1 MKFNKKI
8 LSVLIALGITAS
20 MTMPLYLTG
29 CAQKETEE
37 TTVAADLNDSGK
49 KEKTNTE
56 AEPIRPE
63 DDFYGYVNA
72 ENIRQLE
79 IDPKYGMAG
88 SFFDCEVKKEAQLD
102 QAINAIA
109 TSRDEFA
116 PGTNEQMIH
125 DYYHQVKDF
134 DVDKSDAN
142 EEIEGVV
149 KEIFAIKSHSELL
162 AYAGKMIV
170 KYAVDPF
177 FGFSIGDA
185 VEDPEEYTMMFEG
198 CGHILGVSFEDI
210 REGEEARFQL
220 DHQVIDMLRSF
231 GFSDEEAKAR
241 AEELTRLGIDLSVN
255 YERSHFAIEQIK
267 MYSDDEMASHLDAG
281 ALVRAIGFENPYG
294 RWCAV
299 NGRVFED
306 FASKFNDDKYLE
318 SFKTWLAMAMVQQ
331 YQNYLSAEHDD
342 IDNLLGKNTLSKDEF
357 AKQMVKATLEEQLG
371 EVYVEYFYSEET
383 DKKVREMCEQI
394 RQSYREVI
402 SNADWLSEEARAGL
416 LRKLE
421 NIKFI
426 TALQEKRKVDSKDAG
441 LFGKDAWETTKNFV
455 AAGWIRS
462 IDALSQPRPKQGQ
475 SMSPQT
481 VNACYWVD
489 NVVCITAAIV
499 TEPFFS
505 VDADPNANLGGL
517 GMVIGHEVGHAFD
530 SQGLNWD
537 ENGVFDP
544 EWISKEDRDV
554 LAERAKACIEYY
566 GGYTIM
572 DVYHVD
578 GALTLAENY
587 ADLGSMQIITNIAK
601 TKEERKVLFENYA
614 RIWRG
619 LESDVYAI
627 MLLKQDAHSPAN
639 VRVNA
644 VLSSCEAF
652 YETYEIKEGDGMFV
666 PEEKRVS
673 RW

>member
-1 MKFNKKI
+1 MKFNNKI
-8 LSVLIALGITAS
+8 LSALIALGITAS

-29 CAQKETEE
+29 CAKKEAEE
-37 TTVAADLNDSGK
+37 TTIAADQNDPGK
-49 KEKTNTE
+49 KEKKNNA
-56 AEPIRPE
+56 AEPIRLE

-72 ENIRQLE
+72 ENLRQLE

-109 TSRDEFA
+109 SSSDAFA

-134 DVDKSDAN
+134 DVEKSDAN
-142 EEIEGVV
+142 EEIESVV

-185 VEDPEEYTMMFEG
+185 TEKPEEYTMMFEG
-198 CGHILGVSFEDI
+198 CGHILGVSFEEI
-210 REGEEARFQL
+210 RNGEEARFQL
-220 DHQVIDMLRSF
+220 DHQVIDLLRSF
-231 GFSDEEAKAR
+231 GFSDEEAKKR
-241 AEELTRLGIDLSVN
+241 AEDLTRLGIDLSVN
-255 YERSHFAIEQIK
+255 YEQSNFSIDQIK

-281 ALVRAIGFENPYG
+281 ALVQAIGFKNPYG
-294 RWCAV
+294 RWCAE
-299 NGRVFED
+299 NGKVFED
-306 FASKFNDDKYLE
+306 FTSKFNDDKYLE

-331 YQNYLSAEHDD
+331 YQNYLSSAHDD

-357 AKQMVKATLEEQLG
+357 AKQMVKATLEEELG
-371 EVYVEYFYSEET
+371 EVYVEKFYSEET

-426 TALQEKRKVDSKDAG
+426 TGLQEKRKVNPEDTK
-441 LFGKDAWETTKNFV
+441 LFGKDAWETTKNFIE
-455 AAGWIRS
+455 AGWKNS

-489 NVVCITAAIV
+489 NVVRITVAIV
-499 TEPFFS
+499 ADPFFS
-505 VDADPNANLGGL
+505 ADADPNANLGGL

-537 ENGVFDP
+537 ENGVFNP
-544 EWISKEDRDV
+544 EWISKEDREA

-566 GGYTIM
+566 DGYTIM

-601 TKEERKVLFENYA
+601 TKEERQVLFENYA
-614 RIWRG
+614 RIWSG

-627 MLLKQDAHSPAN
+627 MLLKQDVHSPGT

-652 YETYEIKEGDGMFV
+652 YETYEIKEGDGMYV
-666 PEEKRVS
+666 PEDKRVS